1 MGAAPQNGP
10 APSTEIVAARPIAQ
24 PSPPL
29 AAPPTPPPSPSAPPP
44 DPRTLPDLS
53 RRQAALD
60 LGLVVTLGLVV
71 PHGFELAARLS
82 AAGSEAESA
91 LPDFNWL
98 IVTHQWFGALLA
110 VSLAAY
116 LVYRH
121 HVPAAA
127 FGLQP
132 QRLGRQLL
140 HGAATLG
147 ALYGVLAAVMIVV
160 WMFALLVPGLEHEFD
175 QRKEFLGL
183 LPIDNLPATLLLM
196 LAVAIHEELL
206 FRGLLLPYLRRV
218 GLSWTVAVLAS
229 TGVFAVLHI
238 DQGAV
243 GIAQVFCVG
252 LVLALGFLWSRSLT
266 AVILAHF
273 AFNVVQIQVV
283 VRYLMPAIERLSE
296 GS

>member
-1 MGAAPQNGP
+1 MGAAPENGP

-24 PSPPL
+24 PYPLL
-29 AAPPTPPPSPSAPPP
+29 AAPPAPPP
-44 DPRTLPDLS
+44 DPRTLSDLS

-91 LPDFNWL
+91 RPDFDWL

-132 QRLGRQLL
+132 HRLGRQVL

-147 ALYGVLAAVMIVV
+147 ALYGVLAAMMIVIS
-160 WMFALLVPGLEHEFD
+160 MLAALLPGVEHEFA

-183 LPIDNLPATLLLM
+183 LPIHSLPATLLLM
-196 LAVAIHEELL
+196 LPVAIHEEVL

-218 GLSWTVAVLAS
+218 GLSWTAAVLAS
-229 TGVFAVLHI
+229 TAVFAVLHI
-238 DQGAV
+238 DQGVA
-243 GIAQVFCVG
+243 GIAQVFFVG
-252 LVLALGFLWSRSLT
+252 LVLAVGFLWSRSLT

-273 AFNVVQIQVV
+273 AFNVVQIQVI
-283 VRYLMPAIERLSE
+283 VRYLMPAIERLSD
-296 GS
+296 GR